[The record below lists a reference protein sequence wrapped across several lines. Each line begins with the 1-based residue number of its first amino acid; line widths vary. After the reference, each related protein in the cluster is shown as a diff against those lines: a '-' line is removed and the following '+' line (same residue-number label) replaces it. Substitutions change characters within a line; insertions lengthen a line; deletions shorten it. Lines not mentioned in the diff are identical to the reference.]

1 MLSNLK
7 LRGTTRRRISL
18 LKYWLP
24 KKFKKNKSKKHTNKS
39 KKHTNKSKK
48 HTNKSKKHTNK
59 SLSKRLRKNNYSRKN
74 GKRKIKQSRKS
85 R

>member
-39 KKHTNKSKK
+39 KKHTNKS
-48 HTNKSKKHTNK
+48 
-59 SLSKRLRKNNYSRKN
+59 LSKRLRKNNYSRKN

>member
-48 HTNKSKKHTNK
+48 HTNKS
-59 SLSKRLRKNNYSRKN
+59 LSKRLRKNNYSRKN